1 MQEEI
6 KVVNRII
13 SIDTV
18 KEVAIYL
25 QGICKKYSDL
35 IEEDRAKNEGLE
47 FNQKQPLYDGNIP
60 HIEYTIELLN
70 GKKMTEREYD
80 WFITMLEDNKNIRCI
95 ALKLNISFFSGK
107 NDFSENS
114 IYKSIYTNMDFYDN
128 RIYISIDGKELR
140 DEVQRVYLDIREI
153 LDRCPIR
160 YDKTIKGRNLR
171 MQSFYFSIGLIFAY
185 IGVILLF
192 INIDKIPLQLVN
204 FLQNKYIVSGLHIGI
219 SIILGNV
226 FGNLY
231 MNKLYENILPERRYS
246 HYSESSQKS
255 VYVDDVNEYTE
266 KNEVQIGKFFNSIER
281 RNKIESIY
289 KISKLIVLAQLSIY
303 ALYIFIIK

>member
-1 MQEEI
+1 
-6 KVVNRII
+6 
-13 SIDTV
+13 
-18 KEVAIYL
+18 
-25 QGICKKYSDL
+25 
-35 IEEDRAKNEGLE
+35 
-47 FNQKQPLYDGNIP
+47 
-60 HIEYTIELLN
+60 
-70 GKKMTEREYD
+70 MTEREYD
-80 WFITMLEDNKNIRCI
+80 WFITMLEDNKNIKCI

-171 MQSFYFSIGLIFAY
+171 MQSFYFSIGLIIAN

-231 MNKLYENILPERRYS
+231 MNKLYENILLERRYS

-266 KNEVQIGKFFNSIER
+266 KNEVQIGKFYNSIER

-289 KISKLIVLAQLSIY
+289 KISRLIALAQLSIY